1 MNLLNT
7 RLQSL
12 QVTRENINK
21 KLENTTL
28 SDREAQYLNEQL
40 IDLNREIDNIL
51 RQLQNGWVQYD

>member
-1 MNLLNT
+1 MNVLNN

>member
-1 MNLLNT
+1 MNVLNT